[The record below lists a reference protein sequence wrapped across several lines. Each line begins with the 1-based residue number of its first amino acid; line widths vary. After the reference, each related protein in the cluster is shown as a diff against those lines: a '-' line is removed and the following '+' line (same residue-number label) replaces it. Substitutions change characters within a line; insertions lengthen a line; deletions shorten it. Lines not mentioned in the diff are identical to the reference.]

1 MIMATEEEIRRA
13 LNEEKIRLDREARE
27 AEERKQRVKDD
38 LDRKI
43 REQEG
48 N

>member
-13 LNEEKIRLDREARE
+13 PNEEKIRLDREARE